1 MCVGAAYLVTMTSMY
16 FCAWPLQ
23 CGATILQWCYHCNVH
38 MHDPFLV
45 VMRAP
50 PPPNRACSQNQSLYI
65 ATGLDRILLSF
76 GIDLNGLFNN
86 ATEVGVHVSSLC
98 LCSIAPY
105 LVALHNGLNDSCMAK
120 SLVIVM

>member
-1 MCVGAAYLVTMTSMY
+1 MCVGAAYLVMMTSMY

-76 GIDLNGLFNN
+76 GIDLNGLLTS
-86 ATEVGVHVSSLC
+86 ATEVGVHVPLLC
-98 LCSIAPY
+98 
-105 LVALHNGLNDSCMAK
+105 HHT
-120 SLVIVM
+120 